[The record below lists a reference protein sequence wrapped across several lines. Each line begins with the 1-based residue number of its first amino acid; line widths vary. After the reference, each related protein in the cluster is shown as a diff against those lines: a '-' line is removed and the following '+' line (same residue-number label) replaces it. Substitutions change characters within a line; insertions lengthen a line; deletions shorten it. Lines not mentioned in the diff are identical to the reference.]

1 MPLGDSGYMQL
12 SQTVGV
18 YNGICMNQPHR
29 LLVRYT
35 NLGFQ
40 DEKASI

>member
-1 MPLGDSGYMQL
+1 MLLGDSGYMQL

-18 YNGICMNQPHR
+18 YNGICMNPLHW

-40 DEKASI
+40 DKKASI